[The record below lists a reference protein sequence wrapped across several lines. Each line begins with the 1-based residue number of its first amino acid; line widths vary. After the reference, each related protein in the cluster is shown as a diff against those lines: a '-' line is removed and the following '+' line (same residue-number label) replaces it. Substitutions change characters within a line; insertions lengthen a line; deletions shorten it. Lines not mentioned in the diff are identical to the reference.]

1 VERGVFPRPEIEAR
15 LSKFVLVRLWINDRK
30 PEARS
35 AEWARML
42 QERFGTSAIPFYAAL
57 SNGDQ
62 VLGTIDFPG
71 GTVDGF
77 AGRFGPWLDGML
89 EKAGAK

>member
-1 VERGVFPRPEIEAR
+1 MFPRPEIETR
-15 LSKFVLVRLWINDRK
+15 LSRFVLVRLWINDRK

-42 QERFGTSAIPFYAAL
+42 QQRFGTSAIPFYAAL
-57 SNGDQ
+57 SAEDE

-71 GTVDGF
+71 GSVDGF
-77 AGRFGPWLDGML
+77 AERLGGWLDGML
-89 EKAGAK
+89 AKAGAK

>member
-1 VERGVFPRPEIEAR
+1 MFPRPEVEER
-15 LSKFVLVRLWINDRK
+15 LSRFVLVRLWINDRK

-35 AEWARML
+35 AEWSRIL
-42 QERFGTSAIPFYAAL
+42 TGRFKTSAIPFYVAL
-57 SNGDQ
+57 SPKDE

-77 AGRFGPWLDGML
+77 AARLAAWLDAML
-89 EKAGAK
+89 AKSGAK